1 MGTPEVRSIC
11 VFSTSFM
18 EHLERSLAIS
28 AEFCIELSE
37 YRTHGLKQKMVSV
50 YMELTTC
57 AKQIGIDRK
66 QDDKNVL
73 SDVPRQRRCLLS
85 FWWSSSST
93 ISVALFKV
101 RKLLLKLVD
110 STGKAKE

>member
-1 MGTPEVRSIC
+1 
-11 VFSTSFM
+11 M

-50 YMELTTC
+50 YMALTTC

-66 QDDKNVL
+66 QGDKNILRMYLGKEDACCL
-73 SDVPRQRRCLLS
+73 SGGAAAPP
-85 FWWSSSST
+85 FP
-93 ISVALFKV
+93 
-101 RKLLLKLVD
+101 
-110 STGKAKE
+110 

>member
-1 MGTPEVRSIC
+1 
-11 VFSTSFM
+11 M

-50 YMELTTC
+50 YMALMTC

-66 QDDKNVL
+66 QDDKNIL
-73 SDVPRQRRCLLS
+73 
-85 FWWSSSST
+85 
-93 ISVALFKV
+93 
-101 RKLLLKLVD
+101 
-110 STGKAKE
+110 